1 VWKSFDFAMAVS
13 CSSCKIYV
21 CRDHARICR
30 ARDGN
35 YADLREMSTEKD
47 YERVHCTMLSTQSR
61 SPTRVSL
68 QSWRLS
74 SFTYQVFIS
83 THNTHVFR
91 SPFYP
96 RFLCNTLPVGV
107 FSCFSCSVHTVESS
121 VRLFLEHIMVQHI
134 CEVVA
139 EYKKKKKKNLR
150 REVVRPKVIIWTYDA
165 AGRSLTLLVMYVA
178 SLPMPRD
185 GPAVVFALT
194 RQIIFRLE
202 KF

>member
-139 EYKKKKKKNLR
+139 EYKKKKKKKPAEGSR
-150 REVVRPKVIIWTYDA
+150 SSQSHHMDVRCCGKKPDTTSHVRGFTA
-165 AGRSLTLLVMYVA
+165 HAT
-178 SLPMPRD
+178 
-185 GPAVVFALT
+185 
-194 RQIIFRLE
+194 
-202 KF
+202 